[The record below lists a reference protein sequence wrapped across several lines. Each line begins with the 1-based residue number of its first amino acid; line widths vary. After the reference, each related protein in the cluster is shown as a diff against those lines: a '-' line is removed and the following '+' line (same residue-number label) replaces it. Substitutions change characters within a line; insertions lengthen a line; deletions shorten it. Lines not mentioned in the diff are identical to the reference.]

1 MASDY
6 LYVSGLVIYLVNYA
20 IGWLLYFK
28 VISMN
33 KSTHQVF
40 YSLIIINLILLLV
53 SLQLF
58 STGFLL
64 VLASLILMF
73 VLPFGKKGGVYHI
86 MVSTAGVLVYIV
98 AN

>member
-1 MASDY
+1 MAAEY
-6 LYVSGLVIYLVNYA
+6 FYISGLIIYLVNYI

-28 VISMN
+28 IISMN

-53 SLQLF
+53 SLQFF
-58 STGFLL
+58 STRFLL
-64 VLASLILMF
+64 VLVSLVLMF

-86 MVSTAGVLVYIV
+86 MVSTVGVLCYI
-98 AN
+98 AAW

>member
-1 MASDY
+1 MAVEY
-6 LYVSGLVIYLVNYA
+6 LYASGLVIYLVNYA
-20 IGWLLYFK
+20 VGWLLYFK

-53 SLQLF
+53 SLQFF
-58 STGFLL
+58 SNRFLL
-64 VLASLILMF
+64 VLASLVLMF
-73 VLPFGKKGGVYHI
+73 ILPFGKKGGVNHI
-86 MVSTAGVLVYIV
+86 IVSTAGILCYIA